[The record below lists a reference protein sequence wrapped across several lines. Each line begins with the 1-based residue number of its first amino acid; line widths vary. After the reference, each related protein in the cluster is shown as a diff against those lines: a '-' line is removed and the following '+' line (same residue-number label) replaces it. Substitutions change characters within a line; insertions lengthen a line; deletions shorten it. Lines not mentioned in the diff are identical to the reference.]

1 MPKCLVVDDVEVTR
15 FTAQEF
21 LSELGV
27 EVVAAKDGAQ
37 ALDVLRKAPV
47 DVVLL
52 DWHLRKT
59 SGLDVLKD
67 IRKEFPRSL
76 PIIVFSGVEGQAK
89 ANEAINAGANSF
101 LEKPTTKEKLAGCLK
116 GLGIT
121 VHGI

>member
-15 FTAQEF
+15 FTAQEY
-21 LSELGV
+21 LSELGI
-27 EVVAAKDGAQ
+27 EVAVAKDGDQ
-37 ALDVLRKAPV
+37 ALDTLRRSQV

-52 DWHLRKT
+52 DWHLKKA
-59 SGLDVLKD
+59 SGLDLLKN

-76 PIIVFSGVEGQAK
+76 PVIVFSGVEGQAK

-101 LEKPTTKEKLAGCLK
+101 LEKPTTKEKLAVCLK